1 MTESD
6 FAGLAH
12 IRATPSLL
20 RGLLAGVTEE
30 ESAWK
35 PGTDRWSIA
44 EVLAHLCHVEEHVF
58 SVRIPKML
66 AGNGCVLDGYDP
78 NTHASSGAYRGCTA
92 ADALDELQWR
102 RTENLSLIES
112 APAGALEHTAVHRV
126 LGQIT
131 LLQHMNE
138 WAIHDLGHVK
148 QITELIRAVRYH
160 PNLGPWQEEYPVNP

>member
-12 IRATPSLL
+12 IRVTPSLL
-20 RGLLAGVTEE
+20 RSLLAGVTEE
-30 ESAWK
+30 EAAWR
-35 PGTDRWSIA
+35 PAPDRWSIS

-58 SVRIPKML
+58 SVRIPEML
-66 AGNGCVLDGYDP
+66 TENNPTLDGYDP
-78 NTHASSGAYRGCTA
+78 NTHASSGAYQGRTVA
-92 ADALDELQWR
+92 AALDELQQR
-102 RTENLSLIES
+102 RTANLLLLES
-112 APAGALEHTAVHRV
+112 APAESLKRTAVHGV

-148 QITELIRAVRYH
+148 QITELLRAVRYH

>member
-12 IRATPSLL
+12 IRATPGLL
-20 RGLLAGVTEE
+20 RSLLAGVTEVE
-30 ESAWK
+30 AAWK
-35 PGTDRWSIA
+35 PAPNRWSIA

-66 AGNGCVLDGYDP
+66 TGSNPALDGYDP
-78 NTHASSGAYRGCTA
+78 NAHAAAYQGHTVA
-92 ADALDELQWR
+92 GALDDLQQR
-102 RTENLSLIES
+102 RNTNVSVLES
-112 APAGALEHTAVHRV
+112 APAEALGHTAVHGV

-131 LLQHMNE
+131 LLEHLNE
-138 WAIHDLGHVK
+138 WAIHDLGHVR

-160 PNLGPWQEEYPVNP
+160 PHLGPWQAEYPVNP